1 MDLDAYFERIG
12 FTDQPSVDL
21 HTLISLQR
29 QHLLSIPYENLDV
42 QLGRLS
48 NLDINRIYAKIVEQ
62 RRGGWCYEMNGIL
75 QWALEQIGFDVMRL
89 NGGVLRAER
98 GDDAMGNHLV
108 LCVQLDEPWIVD
120 VGLGDGP
127 IGPYPLKPH
136 AAEQQGFSYQL
147 EQLEDCWR
155 FHNHPASTATSFDF
169 YYRQAN
175 EDLFAEKCHWLSTAA
190 DSPFVK
196 TLVCQRAVPGGYDVQ
211 AGRVVK
217 RITSAGEQ
225 QHLIN
230 SAEELVES
238 LLQRFGLDVPEAATL
253 WDYIARQHEKHFSGN
268 NTDFI
273 ASSPSTS

>member
-1 MDLDAYFERIG
+1 MELDAYFERIG

-21 HTLISLQR
+21 ATLITLQR

-89 NGGVLRAER
+89 NGGVLRTEL

-155 FHNHPASTATSFDF
+155 FHNHPASTAASFDF
-169 YYRQAN
+169 YYRKAN
-175 EDLFAEKCHWLSTAA
+175 EDLFAEKCHWLSTAEE
-190 DSPFVK
+190 SPFVR
-196 TLVCQRAVPGGYDVQ
+196 TLVCQRAIPEGYDVQ
-211 AGRVVK
+211 TGRVVK
-217 RITSAGEQ
+217 RITSTGVQ

-238 LLQRFGLDVPEAATL
+238 LKQRFGLDFPEAATL
-253 WDYIARQHEKHFSGN
+253 WDYIAKQHEKHFGDN
-268 NTDFI
+268 NTDSPR
-273 ASSPSTS
+273 ASTDA